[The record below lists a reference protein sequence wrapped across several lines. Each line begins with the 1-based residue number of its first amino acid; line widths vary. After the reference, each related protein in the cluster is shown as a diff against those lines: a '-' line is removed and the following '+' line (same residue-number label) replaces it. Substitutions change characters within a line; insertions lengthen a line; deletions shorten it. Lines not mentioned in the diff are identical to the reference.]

1 MLKIAML
8 GIAGVLTGLFLK
20 ETRPSFTV
28 FISMASC
35 LLIFFYA
42 VNKLSYLADILTG
55 LRDYVELKDSYL
67 TSLFKIMGI
76 TYIADFSSSLCKD
89 AGYTAIA
96 GQIEFFGKITIL
108 TVSAPVILALLD
120 TIQGFLM

>member
-8 GIAGVLTGLFLK
+8 GIAGVLTALFLK

-28 FISMASC
+28 FISMATC

-42 VNKLSYLADILTG
+42 VNKLSYLADILAV
-55 LRDYVELKDSYL
+55 LRDYVDLKDSYL
-67 TSLFKIMGI
+67 LSMMKIVGI
-76 TYIADFSSSLCKD
+76 TYISDFSANLCRD

-96 GQIEFFGKITIL
+96 GQIEFFGKISIL
-108 TVSAPVILALLD
+108 TISTPVILALLD
-120 TIQGFLM
+120 TISSFLR

>member
-8 GIAGVLTGLFLK
+8 GITGILTALFLK

-28 FISMASC
+28 YVSMAVC

-42 VNKLSYLADILTG
+42 VNKLSYLADTLTS
-55 LRDYVELKDSYL
+55 LKSYVNLEDSYL
-67 TSLFKIMGI
+67 AFLMKIVGI
-76 TYIADFSSSLCKD
+76 TYIADFSANLCKD

-96 GQIEFFGKITIL
+96 GQIEFFGKISIL
-108 TVSAPVILALLD
+108 TISAPVILALLD
-120 TIQGFLM
+120 TISSFLI

>member
-8 GIAGVLTGLFLK
+8 GITGILTALFLK

-28 FISMASC
+28 YVSMAVC

-42 VNKLSYLADILTG
+42 VNKLSYLADTLTS
-55 LRDYVELKDSYL
+55 LKSYVNLEDSYL
-67 TSLFKIMGI
+67 ASLMKIVGI
-76 TYIADFSSSLCKD
+76 TYIADFSANLCKD

-96 GQIEFFGKITIL
+96 GQIEFFGKISIL
-108 TVSAPVILALLD
+108 TISAPVILALLD
-120 TIQGFLM
+120 TISSFLI